1 MINYLIGG
9 VIIPSESIY
18 TLDREFTGHW
28 RIVQAGAIGHR
39 YPSKFGI

>member
-18 TLDREFTGHW
+18 ILDREFTGQW
-28 RIVQAGAIGHR
+28 RIVPVGVIGHR
-39 YPSKFGI
+39 YPNKYGI